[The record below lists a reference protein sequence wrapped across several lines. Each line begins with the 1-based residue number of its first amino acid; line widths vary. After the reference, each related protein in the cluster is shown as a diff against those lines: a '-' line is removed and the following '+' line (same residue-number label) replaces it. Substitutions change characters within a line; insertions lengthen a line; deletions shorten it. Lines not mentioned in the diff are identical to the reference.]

1 MLGFKEIETINN
13 SYDTCEDFHL
23 IQMEGK
29 VLKDSLSRRNLV
41 QKKKNGC
48 YRNYSFNERKL
59 NHKKFW

>member
-29 VLKDSLSRRNLV
+29 LLKDSLSRRDLV
-41 QKKKNGC
+41 QKKKMDSTEITVSTKEN
-48 YRNYSFNERKL
+48 
-59 NHKKFW
+59 

>member
-29 VLKDSLSRRNLV
+29 LLKDSLSRRDLV
-41 QKKKNGC
+41 QKKKKWMLPKLQ
-48 YRNYSFNERKL
+48 FQRK
-59 NHKKFW
+59 KIES

>member
-29 VLKDSLSRRNLV
+29 LLKDSLSRRDLV
-41 QKKKNGC
+41 QKKKKMDATEITVSTKEN
-48 YRNYSFNERKL
+48 
-59 NHKKFW
+59 

>member
-29 VLKDSLSRRNLV
+29 LLKDSLSRRDLV
-41 QKKKNGC
+41 QKKKWMLPKLQ
-48 YRNYSFNERKL
+48 FQRK
-59 NHKKFW
+59 KIES

>member
-29 VLKDSLSRRNLV
+29 LLKDSLSRRDLV
-41 QKKKNGC
+41 QKKNGC